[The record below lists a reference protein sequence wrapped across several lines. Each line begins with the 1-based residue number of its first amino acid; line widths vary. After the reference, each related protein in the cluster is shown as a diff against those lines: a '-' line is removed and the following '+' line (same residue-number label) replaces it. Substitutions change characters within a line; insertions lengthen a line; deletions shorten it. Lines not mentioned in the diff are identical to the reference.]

1 MSFFRFTK
9 KFLLLS
15 VVAIFLGCVTYMC
28 DSIWAQTKK
37 SSAIEKD
44 KNFNRPKP
52 TQPIAP
58 TIPGANR
65 YQTDKVFLEYADS
78 LFRPMF
84 DEDDKQI
91 VKGNVKFRQAGLW
104 MYCDSA
110 YYYPER
116 NSIDA
121 FGHVKMRQGDT
132 LFVYA
137 DKLYYDGAYRRAT
150 LTHGPSQRKVILKDS
165 KMTLTTDS
173 LDYDMVSEIGW
184 YTTGGKLE
192 DKVNTLTSV
201 IGDYSP
207 ASKQATFRQDVL
219 LVNRKDGYTMTT
231 EELKYNTHTNIATI
245 NTETLIEGRNDTI
258 ITSSGWYDTH
268 NDNAELTSR
277 STIIHKDSAS
287 NVTTIEGD
295 SIIYDRPSRISRAYM
310 FNSPWKTPEPMIIT
324 DTARKMILIGGYG
337 EYNDSDQSAFSSI
350 YPLLIEFSRPD
361 TLYLRADTIMTYMR
375 EEKVWPENMRKVLS
389 ANAYARL
396 AAFHSASEIA
406 ESMNL
411 TLTLLPDGMIQLES
425 TEISESETEGEMP
438 SDSIPSDSL
447 PGDSAAVDTPVHAAR
462 IDALGRDSALMI
474 PKRFRVAKAY
484 RQARFFKQDMQGIA
498 DSMEYQEFDSML
510 YLYRQ
515 PIVWSGERE
524 IQGGQINVHLNDSTV
539 DWAFLPQFGLMS
551 EHIDEDFY
559 NQLAGKEMLAQFKD
573 GELNH
578 LTVKGNVET
587 VFLPMENDSSYNRIV
602 KAESSNMTIDMTD
615 RKMDRLKM
623 WPEVTGNM
631 LPLFMVTK
639 RSQKYLQNF
648 SPGAHDALRPVREWY
663 GERVKWADNLGEIS
677 EELEEYF
684 RQSRAVTSKP
694 KPRSPF
700 QQPQPAASTD
710 VISEGKDIVV
720 QEENQ

>member
-1 MSFFRFTK
+1 M
-9 KFLLLS
+9 LLA
-15 VVAIFLGCVTYMC
+15 VVAVSIGCVAYMC
-28 DSIWAQTKK
+28 DSALAQTQK
-37 SSAIEKD
+37 STKIEKD

-52 TQPIAP
+52 TRPITP
-58 TIPGANR
+58 TIPGTNR

-84 DEDDKQI
+84 DDDDKQI

-150 LTHGPSQRKVILKDS
+150 LTHGPSQKKVILKDS

-192 DKVNTLTSV
+192 DNVNTLTSV

-277 STIIHKDSAS
+277 STIIHRDSAS

-337 EYNDSDQSAFSSI
+337 EYNDSDQSAFSTL
-350 YPLLIEFSRPD
+350 YPLLMEFSRPD
-361 TLYLRADTIMTYMR
+361 TLYLRADTILTYMR
-375 EEKVWPENMRKVLS
+375 EEMVWPKNMRKPLS
-389 ANAYARL
+389 ADAYARL
-396 AAFHSASEIA
+396 AAFKSASEIA

-411 TLTLLPDGMIQLES
+411 TLTLLPDGMIQLANSDVE
-425 TEISESETEGEMP
+425 EITYEEELP
-438 SDSIPSDSL
+438 SDSISPDSVA
-447 PGDSAAVDTPVHAAR
+447 PAGRVDAM
-462 IDALGRDSALMI
+462 GRDSALMV
-474 PKRFRVAKAY
+474 PQRFRVAKAY

-510 YLYRQ
+510 YLYRR

-559 NQLAGKEMLAQFKD
+559 NQLAGKEMLAIFND

-578 LTVKGNVET
+578 LSVKGNVET
-587 VFLPMENDSSYNRIV
+587 VFLPMEKDSTYNRIV
-602 KAESSNMTIDMTD
+602 KAESSNMTIELND
-615 RKMDRLKM
+615 RKMERLKM

-631 LPLFMVTK
+631 LPLFLVNK
-639 RSQKYLQNF
+639 KSQKYLQNF
-648 SPGAHDALRPVREWY
+648 IPGAHDSLRPVREWY
-663 GERVKWADNLGEIS
+663 GEKVKWADNLGEIS

-684 RQSRAVTSKP
+684 RQSRAVSSKP
-694 KPRSPF
+694 KPKSPF
-700 QQPQPAASTD
+700 QQSAAPTTEEKLSDIKD
-710 VISEGKDIVV
+710 VVV
-720 QEENQ
+720 GEENQ